1 MAHDAV
7 LDEFLIILATACV
20 VVPVFNRLRLS
31 PVLGYLCSGALIGP
45 YGLGIIADFEAT
57 AELAH
62 FGVVFL
68 LFAIGLELSF
78 ARLKV
83 MRRIVFGLGSAQVL
97 VTGSVLW
104 LTARAVGLDAATAL
118 VIAGAGTL
126 SSTAV
131 VLKCLMDAHEMN
143 TRHGRV
149 SFAILLLQ
157 DLVVIPLLA
166 VIPAL
171 GVAESADPTATL
183 GLALVKAAGAVAV
196 ILVLGRFL
204 FQPVLRLVIADR
216 QPELFTGVTLLIVLG
231 VAWMTE
237 QAGLSMALGAF
248 LAGLVIAETEFRHQV
263 EADVEPFRGI
273 LLALFFMTVGMA
285 INLPFLVGNLW
296 IVLGLALALMSFKGS
311 VLFGLSRLAGYTP
324 RQSLR
329 VGTSLAQGSEFS
341 FVLIGMAS
349 RDGLLPGTLAQLALA
364 VVALTIALTPI
375 MIHFAR
381 KLGTVV
387 DRLSQLEPEPLAN
400 EAEELRG
407 HILIAGFGRVGQT
420 LARLLE
426 SSEVPYVALDLEPR
440 RVQEGRSR
448 QYNVFFGDA
457 SRADVLRAAGTERA
471 RAAVVTLDHPH
482 ASERTVGVLRRTWP
496 NLTIIVRAQDN
507 HNIEALG
514 AAGANLVVPE
524 MVEGSLHLGGT
535 VLRLLGVPSDTINRR
550 LDDFRQEAYAKLHD
564 IIPAR
569 PSPPAP
575 TLSAEPG
582 AHLPVPALAPPAPPS
597 PPGLALAPDREP

>member
-1 MAHDAV
+1 VSHEPI

-20 VVPVFNRLRLS
+20 VVPVFNRLRMS
-31 PVLGYLCSGALIGP
+31 PVLGYLCAGALIGP
-45 YGLGIIADFEAT
+45 YGLGIIHDIEAT

-68 LFAIGLELSF
+68 LFAIGLELSI
-78 ARLKV
+78 ARLRV

-97 VTGSVLW
+97 LTGGVIW
-104 LTARAVGLDAATAL
+104 FVARAIGLDAATA
-118 VIAGAGTL
+118 VVVAAAGTL

-131 VLKCLMDAHEMN
+131 VLKCLMDAHEMT

-149 SFAILLLQ
+149 TFAVLLLQ

-166 VIPAL
+166 IIPAL
-171 GVAESADPTATL
+171 GTSGGGNLTLTL
-183 GLALVKAAGAVAV
+183 GFALIKAAVAV
-196 ILVLGRFL
+196 LTIVVLGRFL
-204 FQPVLRLVIADR
+204 FRPILRLVIADR

-263 EADVEPFRGI
+263 EADIDPFRGI
-273 LLALFFMTVGMA
+273 LLALFFMSVGMA
-285 INLPFLVGNLW
+285 INLPFLFDNLATVIGFAALL
-296 IVLGLALALMSFKGS
+296 IVFKSS
-311 VLFGLSRLAGYTP
+311 VLFGLCRLGGYTN
-324 RQSLR
+324 RQAMR

-341 FVLIGMAS
+341 FVLIDMAL
-349 RDGLLPGTLAQLALA
+349 RGAILPVALAQLSLA
-364 VVALTIALTPI
+364 VVVLTIAVTPI
-375 MIHFAR
+375 LIRVAR
-381 KLGTVV
+381 IVGTWV
-387 DRLSQLEPEPLAN
+387 DRLSQLEPEPLAD
-400 EAEELRG
+400 EAQELRG
-407 HILIAGFGRVGQT
+407 HVLIAGFGRVGQT

-426 SSEVPYVALDLEPR
+426 SQEVPYIALDLEPR

-457 SRADVLRAAGTERA
+457 SRADVLRAAGAARA

-482 ASERTVGVLRRTWP
+482 ASERTVGVLRRNWP
-496 NLTIIVRAQDN
+496 TLTIIVRAQDSQ
-507 HNIEALG
+507 NIEVLG
-514 AAGANLVVPE
+514 SAGANVVVPE

-535 VLRLLGVPSDTINRR
+535 VLRLLGVPSDTISRR
-550 LDDFRQEAYAKLHD
+550 LDDFRREAYAKLHD

-569 PSPPAP
+569 PPTVGSPSSPLSSMTIERPDNVEEEKRSAGVQPAM
-575 TLSAEPG
+575 S
-582 AHLPVPALAPPAPPS
+582 
-597 PPGLALAPDREP
+597 DRTP